1 VNASLLIAEAAAYY
15 KAQGKTLSDVM
26 NEIFETYGYYLE
38 KVQSTTMPGADG
50 LRLMGEAMERI
61 RNHPPR
67 EIGGVKVAQ
76 VLDILKGTKTDAA
89 TGKVEKLAYPASD
102 VLYFAMEGG
111 HFVCV
116 RPSGTEPKIKLYV
129 NVNRPARAEAEG
141 LLEKMME
148 DAGKLLVG

>member
-1 VNASLLIAEAAAYY
+1 
-15 KAQGKTLSDVM
+15 M

-116 RPSGTEPKIKLYV
+116 RPSGTEPKIKAV
-129 NVNRPARAEAEG
+129 RERQPPGEGRGGRAVGENDGGRGET
-141 LLEKMME
+141 
-148 DAGKLLVG
+148 AGG